1 MIMTRNLLVAPKLNS
16 ISLTDVLWLYKSL
29 KPLIFDQI
37 QISQAQISETQISE
51 TQICET
57 QICETKISETQT
69 FQAQIC
75 ETQISTNRNMSNRCK
90 IIISFFIGNFF
101 CLVIVMILKIQ
112 LTIPSKIYILFW
124 IVNKQAIQP
133 PYVLLVQCS
142 IKPNDPKTF
151 SYKLS
156 SPKKWHFL

>member
-51 TQICET
+51 TQIS
-57 QICETKISETQT
+57 QTQT
-69 FQAQIC
+69 FQAQIS
-75 ETQISTNRNMSNRCK
+75 ETQISPNRNMSNRCK

>member
-1 MIMTRNLLVAPKLNS
+1 MIMTRNLLMAPKLNS

-51 TQICET
+51 TQIS
-57 QICETKISETQT
+57 QTQT
-69 FQAQIC
+69 FQAQIS
-75 ETQISTNRNMSNRCK
+75 ETQISPNRNMSNRCK

-124 IVNKQAIQP
+124 LVYKQAIQP
-133 PYVLLVQCS
+133 LYVLLVQCS